1 MTAILIIVGIS
12 FLLAEIAN
20 GTKAKRTKREL
31 ANQKAEQAR
40 IKAEQK
46 AHTEWMREQERINR
60 EAFRERLALRKEQE
74 RQAKEQER
82 QAKELARHEE
92 MLLRTDNRLAVIE
105 GEIAH
110 NREIVDRIAKL
121 IQLEESEQSKCT
133 KDSTEW
139 AKHEKKIVSLMN
151 QQYNAQKKI
160 TKAKGDRRVCEQKIS
175 A

>member
-1 MTAILIIVGIS
+1 MTTILIIVGIS
-12 FLLAEIAN
+12 CILANIGKSIKTKRMAKEIA
-20 GTKAKRTKREL
+20 A
-31 ANQKAEQAR
+31 QKAQ
-40 IKAEQK
+40 QK
-46 AHTEWMREQERINR
+46 AHAAFIKEQERINQ

-82 QAKELARHEE
+82 QAKELARHDE
-92 MLLRTDNRLAVIE
+92 MLLRMDNRLAVIE

-110 NREIVDRIAKL
+110 NREIVDRIANL
-121 IQLEESEQSKCT
+121 IKLEEAEQSKCT
-133 KDSTEW
+133 KDSPEW

>member
-1 MTAILIIVGIS
+1 MTSILIIIGIS
-12 FLLAEIAN
+12 CILANIGKSIKTKRMAKEIA
-20 GTKAKRTKREL
+20 A
-31 ANQKAEQAR
+31 QKAAQKEQER
-40 IKAEQK
+40 IHRAWVK
-46 AHTEWMREQERINR
+46 EQERINQ

-74 RQAKEQER
+74 RQAR
-82 QAKELARHEE
+82 ELARHDE

-110 NREIVDRIAKL
+110 NREIVDRIANL
-121 IQLEESEQSKCT
+121 IKLEEAEQSKCT
-133 KDSTEW
+133 KNSPEW

>member
-1 MTAILIIVGIS
+1 MHLAPKTEGGTEDETVFEIILVKKGD
-12 FLLAEIAN
+12 LAHA
-20 GTKAKRTKREL
+20 AF
-31 ANQKAEQAR
+31 
-40 IKAEQK
+40 IK
-46 AHTEWMREQERINR
+46 EQERINQ

-74 RQAKEQER
+74 RQAR
-82 QAKELARHEE
+82 ELARHDE
-92 MLLRTDNRLAVIE
+92 MLLRMDNRLAVIE

-110 NREIVDRIAKL
+110 NREIVDRIANL
-121 IQLEESEQSKCT
+121 IKLEEAEQSKCT
-133 KDSTEW
+133 KNSPEW

>member
-1 MTAILIIVGIS
+1 MTAILIIVGVS
-12 FLLAEIAN
+12 CVLANIGKSIKTKRMAKEIA
-20 GTKAKRTKREL
+20 A
-31 ANQKAEQAR
+31 QKAQ
-40 IKAEQK
+40 QK
-46 AHTEWMREQERINR
+46 AHAAFIKEQERINQ

-74 RQAKEQER
+74 RQAR
-82 QAKELARHEE
+82 ELARHDE
-92 MLLRTDNRLAVIE
+92 MLLRMDNRLAVIE

-110 NREIVDRIAKL
+110 NREIVDRIANL
-121 IQLEESEQSKCT
+121 IKLEEAEQSKCT
-133 KDSTEW
+133 KNSPEW